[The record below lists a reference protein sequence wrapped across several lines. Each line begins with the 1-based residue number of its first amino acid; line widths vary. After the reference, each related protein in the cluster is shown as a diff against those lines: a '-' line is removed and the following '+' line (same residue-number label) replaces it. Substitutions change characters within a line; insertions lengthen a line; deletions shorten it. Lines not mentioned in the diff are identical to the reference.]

1 MRWAALVIFA
11 MGWAAAAQAAPI
23 DVSGYAAAEVRIF
36 PAEPKFA
43 RQHENAFS
51 PSLAL
56 QPELRW
62 KPDDENTLTI
72 IAFGRFDAD
81 DSERTHWDIREANWL
96 YNAGDWDFRIGL
108 GKVFWG
114 VAESRHLV
122 DIINQSDV
130 VESLDEE
137 DKLGQPMANLNVIT
151 GIGTWSAFVLPYF
164 TERTFTGPDGRPGL
178 PLPVDEN
185 LATFESSDKERH
197 IDYALRWQERLG
209 DIDVGLSH
217 FHGTGREPRLIPTM
231 TLSGPVFAPHYDQ
244 IDQTGLD
251 LQATLDAWLLKL
263 EAIVRTGQ
271 GVTFFAATAGFEYT
285 LYQLFETTY
294 DLGLIAE
301 YHHDGRDNTAP
312 FTVFNN
318 DIMAG
323 TRLALNDQDDTA
335 LLIGAILDVENQTTL
350 ATVEFST
357 RLADGWKLEMEGRF
371 FPYVANGSVES
382 NTEREHTF
390 ELRVLRYF

>member
-11 MGWAAAAQAAPI
+11 IGWAAAAQAAPI

-72 IAFGRFDAD
+72 SAFGRVDAD

-164 TERTFTGPDGRPGL
+164 RERTFAGPDGRPGP

-231 TLSGPVFAPHYDQ
+231 TPSGPVFAPHYDQ

-263 EAIVRTGQ
+263 EAIVRSGQ
-271 GVTFFAATAGFEYT
+271 GDTFFAATAGFEYT
-285 LYQLFETTY
+285 LYQLFESAY

-301 YHHDGRDNTAP
+301 YHHDGRDSTAP

-318 DIMAG
+318 DVMAG

-335 LLIGAILDVENQTTL
+335 LLIGVIFDVESQTTL
-350 ATVEFST
+350 ATAEFST
-357 RLADGWKLEMEGRF
+357 RLTDGWKLEMEGRF
-371 FPYVANGSVES
+371 FPYVANASPES
-382 NTEREHTF
+382 NSEREHTF